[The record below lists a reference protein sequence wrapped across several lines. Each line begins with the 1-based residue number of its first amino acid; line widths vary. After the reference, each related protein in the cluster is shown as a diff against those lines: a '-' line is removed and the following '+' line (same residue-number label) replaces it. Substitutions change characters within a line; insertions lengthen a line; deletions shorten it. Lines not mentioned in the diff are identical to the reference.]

1 VIYVVIKKQFMTK
14 NIAGFIL
21 AAGLG
26 TRLKPWTDHHPKALA
41 VVNGK
46 SLLQR
51 NVEYLQKFGIT
62 DVVVN
67 VHHFA
72 DQIIEAI
79 EINKGWG
86 SNISISDETDQ
97 VLETGG
103 GLLKARAFLE
113 NNQDFVVMNCDIL
126 TDLDLNLLINQHN
139 ENQAIT
145 TLAVANR
152 ETSRYLLFNEK
163 NEMVGW
169 KNIKT
174 DEVKLPAQTKLEN
187 LEPKTWAFS
196 GIHVISSTI
205 FDKINFT
212 GKFGL
217 IDLYLDLCANNTII
231 GYDHS
236 NDLVLDVGK
245 PEAVVR
251 AEGLFV

>member
-1 VIYVVIKKQFMTK
+1 MSK

-26 TRLKPWTDHHPKALA
+26 TRLKPWTDYHPKALA

-72 DQIIEAI
+72 EQIIEAI
-79 EINKGWG
+79 ATKKGWG
-86 SNISISDETDQ
+86 SKISISDETDI

-103 GLLKARAFLE
+103 GLLKAKNLLGGHE
-113 NNQDFVVMNCDIL
+113 TFVLMNCDIL
-126 TDLDLNLLINQHN
+126 TDLDLNLLINHHH
-139 ENQAIT
+139 ENQAIA

-152 ETSRYLLFNEK
+152 ETSRYLLFNQ
-163 NEMVGW
+163 NQEMVGW

-174 DEVKLPAQTKLEN
+174 EEIKLPAKQKVGTA
-187 LEPKTWAFS
+187 EPNPMAFS
-196 GIHVISSTI
+196 GIHVISKAI
-205 FDKINFT
+205 FDKINFM
-212 GKFGL
+212 GKFGM
-217 IDLYLDLCANNTII
+217 IDLYLDLCAENKIM

-245 PEAVVR
+245 PEAIVR
-251 AEGLFV
+251 AEELFN

>member
-1 VIYVVIKKQFMTK
+1 MK
-14 NIAGFIL
+14 NNISGFIL

-41 VVNGK
+41 IVNGK

-72 DQIIEAI
+72 DQIVAAI
-79 EINKGWG
+79 EQNNGWG
-86 SNISISDETDQ
+86 SHISISNETDH

-103 GLLKARAFLE
+103 GLLKAKQFLGE
-113 NNQDFVVMNCDIL
+113 HQNFVMMNCDIL
-126 TDLDLNLLINQHN
+126 TNLDFNKLIAQHQ
-139 ENQAIT
+139 ENQALA
-145 TLAVANR
+145 TLAIANR
-152 ETSRYLLFNEK
+152 ETSRYLLFNQ
-163 NEMVGW
+163 NHEMVGW

-174 DEVKLPAQTKLEN
+174 QEIKLPGKAKLGSA
-187 LEPKTWAFS
+187 EPTPKAFS
-196 GIHVISSTI
+196 GIHVISNLI
-205 FDKINFT
+205 FEKINFK
-212 GKFGL
+212 GKFGM
-217 IDLYLDLCANNTII
+217 IDLYLDLCANNKII

-245 PEAVVR
+245 PEAIIL
-251 AEGLFV
+251 AEMLFKEK

>member
-1 VIYVVIKKQFMTK
+1 MPK
-14 NIAGFIL
+14 NISGFIL

-62 DVVVN
+62 EVVVN

-79 EINKGWG
+79 ETNKGWG
-86 SNISISDETDQ
+86 SNISISDETDT

-103 GLLKARAFLE
+103 GLLKAKSLLE
-113 NNQDFVVMNCDIL
+113 GSETFVLMNCDIL
-126 TDLDLNLLINQHN
+126 TNLDLNTLLSQHQ
-139 ENQAIT
+139 ENQALA

-152 ETSRYLLFNEK
+152 ETSRYLLFNQ
-163 NEMVGW
+163 NHEMVGW

-174 DEVKLPAQTKLEN
+174 EEIKLPAQQKLSST
-187 LEPKTWAFS
+187 EPSPMAFS
-196 GIHVISSTI
+196 GIHVISNAI

-212 GKFGL
+212 GKFGM
-217 IDLYLDLCANNTII
+217 IDLYLDLCADNKII

-245 PEAVVR
+245 PEAVLK
-251 AEGLFV
+251 AEELFK

>member
-1 VIYVVIKKQFMTK
+1 MSK

-62 DVVVN
+62 EVVVN

-72 DQIIEAI
+72 EQIIEAI
-79 EINKGWG
+79 ATNNGWG
-86 SNISISDETDQ
+86 SHISISDETDM

-103 GLLKARAFLE
+103 GLLKAKNLLE
-113 NNQDFVVMNCDIL
+113 DHETFVLMNCDIL
-126 TDLDLNLLINQHN
+126 TDLNLNLLINQHQQ
-139 ENQAIT
+139 NQAIA

-152 ETSRYLLFNEK
+152 ETSRYLLFNQ
-163 NEMVGW
+163 NHEMVGW

-174 DEVKLPAQTKLEN
+174 EMLN
-187 LEPKTWAFS
+187 LLRF
-196 GIHVISSTI
+196 
-205 FDKINFT
+205 
-212 GKFGL
+212 L
-217 IDLYLDLCANNTII
+217 
-231 GYDHS
+231 
-236 NDLVLDVGK
+236 
-245 PEAVVR
+245 
-251 AEGLFV
+251 

>member
-1 VIYVVIKKQFMTK
+1 MK
-14 NIAGFIL
+14 NNIGGFIL

-62 DVVVN
+62 EIVVN

-72 DQIIEAI
+72 DQIIKAI
-79 EINKGWG
+79 KANNGWG
-86 SNISISDETDQ
+86 SNISISDEKEE

-103 GLLKARAFLE
+103 GLLKAKTLLE
-113 NNQDFVVMNCDIL
+113 GCETFVLMNCDIL
-126 TDLDLNLLINQHN
+126 TNLDLNLLINQHK
-139 ENQAIT
+139 ENQALA

-152 ETSRYLLFNEK
+152 ETSRYLLFNPNHEL
-163 NEMVGW
+163 VGW

-174 DEVKLPAQTKLEN
+174 EEIKLSAVLKQGKE
-187 LEPKTWAFS
+187 EPKLMAFS
-196 GIHVISSTI
+196 GIHVLSRAI

-212 GKFGL
+212 GKFSM
-217 IDLYLDLCANNTII
+217 IDLYLDLCAENKII
-231 GYDHS
+231 GFDHS

-245 PEAVVR
+245 PEAVAL
-251 AEGLFV
+251 AEVLFK